1 MAFADLVARMAIE
14 LEQGNKTELRG
25 EVGYMKKGLDM
36 IILYLNGTEFENKT
50 ENFETL
56 EVRVM
61 WRFGKLEGLYFKRFL
76 QDFYEK

>member
-1 MAFADLVARMAIE
+1 MAFADLVARMATE

-61 WRFGKLEGLYFKRFL
+61 
-76 QDFYEK
+76 

>member
-1 MAFADLVARMAIE
+1 MATE

-61 WRFGKLEGLYFKRFL
+61 
-76 QDFYEK
+76 